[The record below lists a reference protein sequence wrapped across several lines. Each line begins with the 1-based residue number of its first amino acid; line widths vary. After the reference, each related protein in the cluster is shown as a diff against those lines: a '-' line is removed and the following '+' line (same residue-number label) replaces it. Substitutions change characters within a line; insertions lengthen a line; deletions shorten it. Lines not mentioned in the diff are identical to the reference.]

1 MRASEVLRPPPFAS
15 NFGCFQV
22 ADHENWCCRFS
33 SNPSPLLKNK
43 LHHVYLLTNTYLWT
57 RYERKWFFDCGHE
70 ILILHDF
77 YWQIFALNGVPCEL
91 EALFGIWATIKSFW
105 NLNTTNSCLDFI
117 TTFCHFSTRSCHLS
131 IFPFPLSFTL
141 VSPGKALSTIC
152 QAVYC
157 CFLTRLALSQIGQTS
172 GLDWDQVLFQSPL
185 GDPVILMGLFQVRQR
200 QQVY

>member
-1 MRASEVLRPPPFAS
+1 MIFWLWPRNFDFA
-15 NFGCFQV
+15 
-22 ADHENWCCRFS
+22 W
-33 SNPSPLLKNK
+33 
-43 LHHVYLLTNTYLWT
+43 
-57 RYERKWFFDCGHE
+57 
-70 ILILHDF
+70 F
-77 YWQIFALNGVPCEL
+77 YWQIFVLNGVPCEL

-117 TTFCHFSTRSCHLS
+117 TTFCHFSMRSCHLS

-141 VSPGKALSTIC
+141 VSPGTALSTIC

-185 GDPVILMGLFQVRQR
+185 GDPVILMGLFQVSPTTTGLLTCFHIQPFLISLAGFG
-200 QQVY
+200 QVSMIFLFVFDLDY